1 MNSRKKYTFVQG
13 VLFLRMFP
21 GRSATAVLRHVT
33 RKKVRSKP
41 KKNENKKKTP
51 SSFYESPFLK
61 EQLVD
66 VELFVALSP
75 CVFFTIIVA
84 FCWIVEM
91 RCFFAFLKTL
101 TSLRGHVHFVQKNRW
116 AKKSLKSYLTR
127 CNSWGSCSFT
137 SLTRF
142 LIQVIVSL
150 LVPWAIFKLP
160 NFK

>member
-1 MNSRKKYTFVQG
+1 
-13 VLFLRMFP
+13 MFP

-84 FCWIVEM
+84 FC
-91 RCFFAFLKTL
+91 
-101 TSLRGHVHFVQKNRW
+101 
-116 AKKSLKSYLTR
+116 
-127 CNSWGSCSFT
+127 
-137 SLTRF
+137 
-142 LIQVIVSL
+142 
-150 LVPWAIFKLP
+150 
-160 NFK
+160 